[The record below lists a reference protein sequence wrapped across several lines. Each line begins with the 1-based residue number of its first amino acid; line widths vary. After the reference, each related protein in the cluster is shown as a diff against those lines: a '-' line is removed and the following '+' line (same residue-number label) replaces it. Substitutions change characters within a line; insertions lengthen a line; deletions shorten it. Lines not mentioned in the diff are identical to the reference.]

1 MRKTTNSMAPI
12 FTLYHNMIL
21 NPPKIIMI
29 PETITAS
36 DAAGTPIDAAYR
48 LIIFVFVKHPTP
60 EVRNISENR
69 IRPDK
74 GM

>member
-1 MRKTTNSMAPI
+1 MAPI

-36 DAAGTPIDAAYR
+36 DAAGTLIDAAYG

-60 EVRNISENR
+60 KVRNISENR